1 MQMNELR
8 IARALSAVLH
18 PFVIGPITVALATRS
33 WRLAAAIAATI
44 MLPLMVLLIRRTR
57 RGEWSDFDVSRKEQR
72 PGLYYA
78 AIPLVALAALV
89 VWWMGAS
96 PRFLRSFL
104 AVGFLF
110 AAGLA
115 GNRFLKISLHM
126 MFGAFCTV
134 ILARVSPTSLFLTLP
149 LLASLAWSRWKLE
162 RHTPAEI
169 AAGLL
174 LGLAA
179 GLFTAFT

>member
-1 MQMNELR
+1 MNELR
-8 IARALSAVLH
+8 IARVLSAVLH
-18 PFVIGPITVALATRS
+18 PFGIGPLTVAAATHS

-44 MLPLMVLLIRRTR
+44 MLPLTVVLIRRTR
-57 RGEWSDFDVSRKEQR
+57 RGEWTDFDVSKREQR

-78 AIPLVALAALV
+78 AIPLVALAAVV
-89 VWWMGAS
+89 VWQMGAS
-96 PRFLRSFL
+96 PRFLRSFI

-134 ILARVSPTSLFLTLP
+134 ILARVYPWSLFLTVP
-149 LLASLAWSRWKLE
+149 LLVSLAWARWKLE

-169 AAGLL
+169 AVGLL
-174 LGLAA
+174 LGTLG
-179 GLFTAFT
+179 GLFTAFL